1 MQVRTITVNAA
12 GLTPPEQGIQGK
24 VSLDGNQRQA
34 EGGNGFG
41 PECKV
46 TISREG
52 RNLSRQQTA
61 QDTRSAASA
70 REEKRLLRQQE
81 QIELSMEIRNGYRE
95 SLNAIEKQ
103 ITDYNTSYAKFD
115 PKTVIYDGA
124 MIDETIEE
132 REKLKTTL
140 ENQKQFQAE
149 ESQRLAKEAR
159 QMALQSAGYQDEIDE
174 NNRDLVTLLKTMEEA
189 EKAEEER
196 EGGET
201 AGDGSGTDAAAS
213 AAGSSA
219 GDVIKNSATH
229 FLISSVN
236 REWNVEE
243 RMDHLEASGR
253 WFVETANSITEN
265 VLLRSAEIKASM
277 EDDSFT
283 DEQIAGMMN
292 SFQEGMA
299 RNLDNVRAF
308 RSFGLQ
314 LQEDMREIRLQHI
327 ADHPLKGMQETKEG
341 MMLAAADAVLG
352 EARQGKLNEG
362 SQELAE
368 EVQDLIDERND
379 VDRIPQ
385 EEEEEQEE
393 RPEEVKD
400 LQELQEQEEQTAVQE
415 KAIQPG
421 NPERSPVIVVG

>member
-1 MQVRTITVNAA
+1 MQIRGITINAA
-12 GLTPPEQGIQGK
+12 GLTGPEQGMQGK
-24 VSLDGNQRQA
+24 VSLGAKQGQAEDGNR
-34 EGGNGFG
+34 FG

-52 RNLSRQQTA
+52 RNLSRQQA
-61 QDTRSAASA
+61 EKDTRSTQGV

-81 QIELSMEIRNGYRE
+81 QMELSKEIRNGYRE
-95 SLNAIEKQ
+95 SLKEIEKQ

-115 PKTVIYDGA
+115 AKQVIYDGA

-149 ESQRLAKEAR
+149 ESQRLAREAR

-174 NNRDLVTLLKTMEEA
+174 NNRDLVTLLKAMEEA

-196 EGGET
+196 EGGGAEND
-201 AGDGSGTDAAAS
+201 AGKTEASGAVAS
-213 AAGSSA
+213 V
-219 GDVIKNSATH
+219 GDVIKNSAVH
-229 FLISSVN
+229 FMTSSVN

-253 WFVETANSITEN
+253 WFMETANSITEA
-265 VLLRSAEIKASM
+265 VLQRSAEIKASV

-283 DEQIAGMMN
+283 EEQIAEMMAD
-292 SFQEGMA
+292 FQEGMA
-299 RNLDNVRAF
+299 MNYDNVRAF

-314 LQEDMREIRLQHI
+314 LRQDMKEIRLQHT
-327 ADHPLKGMQETKEG
+327 ADHPLKGMQETKDG
-341 MMLAAADAVLG
+341 MMLAGADAVLG
-352 EARQGKLNEG
+352 AAGQGKLNEG

-368 EVQDLIDERND
+368 EVKDLIDERND
-379 VDRIPQ
+379 VDRIP
-385 EEEEEQEE
+385 EEEEEVQKEQ
-393 RPEEVKD
+393 PEEEKK
-400 LQELQEQEEQTAVQE
+400 LQEQEA
-415 KAIQPG
+415 
-421 NPERSPVIVVG
+421 

>member
-24 VSLDGNQRQA
+24 VSLGGNQRQA

-52 RNLSRQQTA
+52 KNLSRQQA
-61 QDTRSAASA
+61 EKDTRSAQSV

-81 QIELSMEIRNGYRE
+81 QIELSKEIRNGYRE

-140 ENQKQFQAE
+140 ENQKQFQSE

-159 QMALQSAGYQDEIDE
+159 QMALQSAGCQDEIDE

-201 AGDGSGTDAAAS
+201 AGDGSGTDGAAS

-219 GDVIKNSATH
+219 GDVIRNSATH
-229 FLISSVN
+229 FMISSVN

-243 RMDHLEASGR
+243 RMDHLEESGR

-277 EDDSFT
+277 EDDTFT
-283 DEQIAGMMN
+283 DEQIAEMVADLQKGMTMN
-292 SFQEGMA
+292 Y
-299 RNLDNVRAF
+299 DNVRAF

-314 LQEDMREIRLQHI
+314 LQEDMKEIRLQHI
-327 ADHPLKGMQETKEG
+327 ADHPLKGMQETKDG

-368 EVQDLIDERND
+368 EVKDLIDERND
-379 VDRIPQ
+379 VDRIP
-385 EEEEEQEE
+385 EEEEEE

-400 LQELQEQEEQTAVQE
+400 LQELQEQEEQAAVQE

-421 NPERSPVIVVG
+421 NPERPPVIVVG